1 MELDGNTIY
10 VTIKEAQYHPVTEEI
25 IHIDLLRVR
34 RDVKMKFSIPLN
46 LVGDAI
52 GAVEGGIV
60 SQAASSIEL
69 ECFPT
74 NVPDNID
81 VDITNLE
88 LNGTLTAIDI
98 DLPEDTVLISAED
111 TTIAVCAPPQAE
123 IEPEVEEDEELEEG
137 DDDRDRVERH
147 PKGQGLLREPSAG
160 RGYGKLR
167 QGKGDRGGER
177 QTLTLHLRQGL
188 RPDERR
194 PSEILQGRLHRLSGQ
209 IRLCFPQHRPTRRR
223 RPFRRARPQRRG
235 RRHDS

>member
-1 MELDGNTIY
+1 M
-10 VTIKEAQYHPVTEEI
+10 
-25 IHIDLLRVR
+25 
-34 RDVKMKFSIPLN
+34 KMKFSIPLN

-52 GAVEGGIV
+52 GVVEGGIV

-74 NVPDNID
+74 NVPDSID

-137 DDDRDRVERH
+137 EEPADGEESADDKEGAESDKSSEGSE
-147 PKGQGLLREPSAG
+147 K
-160 RGYGKLR
+160 K
-167 QGKGDRGGER
+167 
-177 QTLTLHLRQGL
+177 
-188 RPDERR
+188 DESL
-194 PSEILQGRLHRLSGQ
+194 SEK
-209 IRLCFPQHRPTRRR
+209 
-223 RPFRRARPQRRG
+223 
-235 RRHDS
+235 DSKEE

>member
-81 VDITNLE
+81 VDVTNLE

-111 TTIAVCAPPQAE
+111 TTIADLAVAT
-123 IEPEVEEDEELEEG
+123 
-137 DDDRDRVERH
+137 R
-147 PKGQGLLREPSAG
+147 
-160 RGYGKLR
+160 
-167 QGKGDRGGER
+167 
-177 QTLTLHLRQGL
+177 
-188 RPDERR
+188 
-194 PSEILQGRLHRLSGQ
+194 SGQ
-209 IRLCFPQHRPTRRR
+209 IKTGSLSRSERIAKYNRLLKIEQELGNQAKFAGALGLGPKNM
-223 RPFRRARPQRRG
+223 
-235 RRHDS
+235 